1 METGTSR
8 QAARELIARTS
19 AELVSL
25 EEKLGLNEKKKRLA
39 LLCDK
44 LERGEETAEK
54 LAGEIRDVL

>member
-1 METGTSR
+1 M
-8 QAARELIARTS
+8 IARTS